1 MLEKIKR
8 VIKKKYQEDLDT
20 IKVNTGLVLRN
31 ENKKINILEK
41 LSDTQFKVFSQFG
54 DDGIISW
61 IFDNL
66 KTEKKIK
73 FI

>member
-54 DDGIISW
+54 DDGII
-61 IFDNL
+61 
-66 KTEKKIK
+66 
-73 FI
+73 